1 VKFTPERQKKIL
13 ALLRSGLPRVTVC
26 LLAGIGRTQFYAWL
40 KANRTFR
47 TAVKR
52 AEGTVE
58 RRWMGLIE
66 KAARDPKHWTAAA
79 WLMERR
85 WPEKYALRM
94 ARMIEAER
102 EAMLAELRKSV
113 DEKTFVEVARALVVA
128 QQNARGRGR
137 ERSASTH

>member
-1 VKFTPERQKKIL
+1 VKFTPERQRKIV
-13 ALLRSGLPRVTVC
+13 ALLRSGLPRATVC
-26 LLAGIGRTQFYAWL
+26 MLAGVSRSQFYL
-40 KANRTFR
+40 VLNQNRTFR
-47 TAVKR
+47 TAIKR
-52 AEGTVE
+52 AEGAVE

-66 KAARDPKHWTAAA
+66 RAARDPKHWTAAA

-102 EAMLAELRKSV
+102 EAMLSELRKSV

-137 ERSASTH
+137 ERSVSTH